1 MNILKLNDD
10 IFFEIFKNIKINKL
24 NILELSNKEINIKIK
39 KYLECLYNCDF
50 KILKTN
56 LNKFD
61 SNIYYL
67 NNLIYNNINL
77 FDKFVLYSN
86 DLYFRK
92 LIKKTFSIYHLNKF
106 ENKEIIYKIIN
117 IYYKLFDEILINIE
131 TTYYLFLD
139 INKYNRYKNIYT
151 MHINKFNSYK
161 NLFNFLKIYKI
172 LKYLNFN
179 KII

>member
-1 MNILKLNDD
+1 MNILKFNDD

-24 NILELSNKEINIKIK
+24 NILELSNKYINIKIK
-39 KYLECLYNCDF
+39 KYLEYLYNCDF
-50 KILKTN
+50 KILKIK

-61 SNIYYL
+61 NNIYYL

-77 FDKFVLYSN
+77 FDKFVFYSD

-106 ENKEIIYKIIN
+106 ENKDLIYKIIN
-117 IYYKLFDEILINIE
+117 IYYKLFNEIILNIR
-131 TTYYLFLD
+131 TTFYLFLD
-139 INKYNRYKNIYT
+139 INKYDRCKNIYT
-151 MHINKFNSYK
+151 MHINKLNSYK
-161 NLFNFLKIYKI
+161 NLFNFVKIFKI
-172 LKYLNFN
+172 LKHLNFN